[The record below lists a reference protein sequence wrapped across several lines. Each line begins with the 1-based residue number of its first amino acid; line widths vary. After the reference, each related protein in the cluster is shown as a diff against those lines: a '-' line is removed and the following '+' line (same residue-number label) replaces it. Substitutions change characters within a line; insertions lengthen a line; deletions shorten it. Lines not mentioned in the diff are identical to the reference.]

1 MSKEWIKAIGHKSNL
16 GEERHEDRK
25 GDDDQLKDEGRG
37 LRGPKHEEELSY
49 QESKRK
55 ELEIQLEEEV

>member
-1 MSKEWIKAIGHKSNL
+1 MGHKSNL
-16 GEERHEDRK
+16 GEERREDRK
-25 GDDDQLKDEGRG
+25 GDDDQLKDEGRW